1 MKISAWAIRHP
12 IPVAVIMI
20 ALTLAGIWSYLLL
33 PIKRFPNV
41 EFPVVSVSVTQQ
53 GAAPSEMEQQITRP
67 IEDALTGIAG
77 LRHTSSTV
85 TLGASSTSAEFEIG
99 TDMQKAVEDVR
110 TAVERTRATL
120 PQGIDAP
127 SVTRVDMSS
136 APILTYAVSA
146 PGVSA
151 VDLSWFV
158 DDTVA
163 RALQAQR
170 GVAQVKR
177 IGGVSRE
184 INITLDPDRMTAHGV
199 TAYAINTALAQFHRD
214 DTGGRSEAGGREQ
227 TIRVLGSS
235 ATMEQLRNL
244 TIPLSATQYVR
255 LGDLATITDSHAE
268 ERGFARL
275 DGHPAIAFQV
285 SKTTAASDV
294 SVEDGVDRAIA
305 TLNGQNKGIAISKVV
320 STVSDT
326 RASYLATVHVLIEGM
341 VLAALVVFL
350 FLRDWRATVI
360 AALAMPLSLVPTFG
374 AMVIFGFSLNVIT
387 LLGLTL
393 VIGILVDDA
402 IVEIENIQKRIE
414 GGASPYRASLIGAD
428 AIGLAVV
435 ATTATIIV
443 VFAPVSF
450 MGGQSGQFFREFGLT
465 VAVAVLFSLLVARF
479 VTPLMAAYFL
489 KPSTHSTPP
498 HQLRGAYPKVLDWAL
513 ARPKTTVGIGI
524 LVFVGALG
532 IAATLPV
539 GFQPTG
545 DPGYFYLSMQGTAGS
560 NHETMDRAV
569 RDVTAR
575 LRKLPDVERVFAQVG
590 STSSGGGPGG
600 GGGSSDLQT
609 GTLSIVLKHDRSMTT
624 DEFQRSITG
633 LLRQVPEV
641 RLNNQGGFG
650 AAGVEVVLAGRDGD
664 ALARAQSA
672 LLRDMQGMKTTL
684 DPRPA
689 PPPSAP
695 ELIIRPLPDAAARLN
710 VSSQA
715 IAQVARIAT
724 IGDIDANVAKF
735 PTIQQRLSIRVR
747 LPRDARAD
755 LDQIG
760 NLQVP
765 TLDGKMT
772 PLRTVAELSIAS
784 GPGQIQRYD
793 RERRVSVQADLN
805 GTTIGQ
811 ALNEVATL
819 PAMHHLPA
827 GVHEART
834 GDSEA
839 LADLFGGIVGAM
851 ASGILMI
858 YFVLVMLFHSF
869 FKPVTILSALP
880 LTMLGAFVALKVT
893 GIAITLPVL
902 IGMLM
907 LLGLAAKNSILL
919 VEFAI
924 EDERAGQPQREAI
937 MNACRERA
945 RPIVMTT
952 VAMAAGMLPTAL
964 GIGEG
969 STFRQPMAIAV
980 IGGLISST
988 MLSLVMVPVVY
999 ELIDNLEMR
1008 LRPRLA
1014 KFITPRAPGDDDPV
1028 LPEQVTLVSPTPDAL

>member
-1 MKISAWAIRHP
+1 MKMSAWAIRNP
-12 IPVAVIMI
+12 IPVAVVMLG
-20 ALTLAGIWSYLLL
+20 LTLAGIAAYLML

-41 EFPVVSVSVTQQ
+41 EFPVITVTVTQQ

-77 LRHTSSTV
+77 LRHTSSSV
-85 TLGASSTSAEFEIG
+85 VLGASTTSAEFEIG
-99 TDMQKAVEDVR
+99 SDMQKAMEDVR
-110 TAVERTRATL
+110 TAVERTRPIL

-127 SVTRVDMSS
+127 SVQRLDMSS
-136 APILTYAVSA
+136 APILTYSVSA
-146 PGVSA
+146 NAMSA
-151 VDLSWFV
+151 VDLSWFI

-177 IGGVSRE
+177 IGGVTRE
-184 INITLDPDRMTAHGV
+184 INVNLDVDRMTAHGV
-199 TAYAINTALAQFHRD
+199 TASSVSTALAQFHRD
-214 DTGGRSEAGGREQ
+214 DSGGRAEAGGREQ
-227 TIRVLGSS
+227 TIRVLGSA
-235 ATMEQLRNL
+235 ATVEQLRDLN
-244 TIPLSATQYVR
+244 IPLSATQYVR
-255 LGDLATITDSHAE
+255 LGDLATITDSQAE
-268 ERGFARL
+268 QRGFARL
-275 DGHPAIAFQV
+275 NGRPSIAFQV
-285 SKTTAASDV
+285 SKTQAASDV
-294 SVEDGVDRAIA
+294 SVEDGVDKAVAKLLADHPEVSI
-305 TLNGQNKGIAISKVV
+305 IKVA
-320 STVSDT
+320 STVQDT
-326 RASYLATVHVLIEGM
+326 RASYSATVHVLVEGM

-350 FLRDWRATVI
+350 FLHDWRATAI
-360 AALAMPLSLVPTFG
+360 AALAMPLSLVPTFA
-374 AMVIFGFSLNVIT
+374 AMEVFGFSLNVIT

-435 ATTATIIV
+435 ATTATIMV

-450 MGGQSGQFFREFGLT
+450 MGGQAGQFFREFGLT
-465 VAVAVLFSLLVARF
+465 VAVAVFFSLLVARF
-479 VTPLMAAYFL
+479 ITPLLAAYFL
-489 KPSTHSTPP
+489 KPSTHPTEP
-498 HQLRGAYPKVLDWAL
+498 HRLRGVYPRVLDWAL
-513 ARPKTTVGIGI
+513 AHPKSTVGIGI
-524 LVFVGALG
+524 AVFASALL
-532 IAATLPV
+532 IAATIPI

-545 DPGYFYLSMQGTAGS
+545 DPGYFYMNVQGTAGATRD
-560 NHETMDRAV
+560 TMDRAV
-569 RDVTAR
+569 RDVSAR
-575 LRKLPDVERVFAQVG
+575 LMARPEVERVFAQVG
-590 STSSGGGPGG
+590 STSSGGA
-600 GGGSSDLQT
+600 GSTGADLQT
-609 GTLSIVLKHDRSMTT
+609 GTLTVVLKHDRALTT
-624 DEFQRSITG
+624 DAFQRSITG
-633 LLRQVPEV
+633 MLREIPEV
-641 RLNNQGGFG
+641 RINNQGNFG
-650 AAGVEVVLAGRDGD
+650 SAGVEVVLAGRDG
-664 ALARAQSA
+664 AQLEAMQAR
-672 LLRDMQGMKTTL
+672 LLREMRGMHSIL

-689 PPPSAP
+689 PPPASP

-735 PTIQQRLSIRVR
+735 PTPQQRLSIRVR
-747 LPRDARAD
+747 VPGDARAS
-755 LDQIG
+755 LAQIG

-772 PLRTVAELSIAS
+772 PLSSVAQLSIAS
-784 GPGQIQRYD
+784 GPGQIQRFD

-805 GTTIGQ
+805 DTTIGE
-811 ALNEVATL
+811 ALKEVAAL
-819 PAMHHLPA
+819 PAMQHMPA
-827 GVHEART
+827 GIHEAQI
-834 GDSEA
+834 GDTEA
-839 LADLFGGIVGAM
+839 MAELFGGIVGAM

-869 FKPVTILSALP
+869 FKPITILSALP
-880 LTMLGAFVALKVT
+880 LTMLGAFLALKVT

-969 STFRQPMAIAV
+969 STFRQPMAVAV

-999 ELIDNLEMR
+999 ELIDSLEER

-1014 KFITPRAPGDDDPV
+1014 RLLTPRQPGDDDPV
-1028 LPEQVTLVSPTPDAL
+1028 MPDQATLASPTPDVA